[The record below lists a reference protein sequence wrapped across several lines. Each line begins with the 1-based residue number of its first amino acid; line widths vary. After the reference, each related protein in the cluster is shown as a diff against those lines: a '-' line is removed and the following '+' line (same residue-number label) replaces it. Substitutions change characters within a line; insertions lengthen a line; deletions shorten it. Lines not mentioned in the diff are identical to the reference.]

1 MREIAAFAVA
11 ALILI
16 GVGVLGGM
24 FQPLERR
31 LLLQRQ
37 G

>member
-1 MREIAAFAVA
+1 MRGYRGSLTWATIGIGLAVA

-16 GVGVLGGM
+16 GVG
-24 FQPLERR
+24 
-31 LLLQRQ
+31 LLVEAAF